1 MGFFKKLFS
10 GKQKESLDSG
20 LEKSRTNVFQK
31 LARVFTGK
39 RKVDESLLEE
49 LEEALISADVGV
61 DTTMKVLDR
70 MRRRARFEAFV
81 EVEEL

>member
-61 DTTMKVLDR
+61 DTTMKVLD
-70 MRRRARFEAFV
+70 
-81 EVEEL
+81 